1 MDVKKKQKKNIPLA
15 FPFVHLVIKLTSQIE
30 VHCTCVTEKYHGRHI
45 TTGSGF
51 SRQKTSKMKLRER
64 ERKKQNKGQT
74 ETVARDS
81 NEKLLWNMFSE
92 RVKMKLSWNP
102 QGAGPC
108 GWMFQSGEALEVCC
122 SAATALP
129 FN

>member
-1 MDVKKKQKKNIPLA
+1 MDRP
-15 FPFVHLVIKLTSQIE
+15 
-30 VHCTCVTEKYHGRHI
+30 
-45 TTGSGF
+45 
-51 SRQKTSKMKLRER
+51 RQLP
-64 ERKKQNKGQT
+64 
-74 ETVARDS
+74 ETVLK
-81 NEKLLWNMFSE
+81 NYCGNMFSE